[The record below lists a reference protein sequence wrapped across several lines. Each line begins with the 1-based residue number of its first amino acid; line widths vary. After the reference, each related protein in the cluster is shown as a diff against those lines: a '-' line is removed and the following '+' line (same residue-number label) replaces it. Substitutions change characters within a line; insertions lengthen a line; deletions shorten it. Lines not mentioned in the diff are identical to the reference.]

1 MDRIDYLKEKKYKMQ
16 GQLNSL
22 YSNNGDIGQIQKVKS
37 QINEINFEINSKK
50 GNEISQNN
58 QINKENL
65 SALLNK
71 ECTYR
76 IHNSTGKG
84 CAYYE

>member
-22 YSNNGDIGQIQKVKS
+22 YLNNADIGQIQKVKS

-58 QINKENL
+58 QINKEKRDIFKAISANNL
-65 SALLNK
+65 NNRK
-71 ECTYR
+71 
-76 IHNSTGKG
+76 
-84 CAYYE
+84 

>member
-37 QINEINFEINSKK
+37 QISQINFEINSKK
-50 GNEISQNN
+50 GNETSQNN
-58 QINKENL
+58 QINTEKRDIFKIV
-65 SALLNK
+65 SANNFNNRK
-71 ECTYR
+71 
-76 IHNSTGKG
+76 
-84 CAYYE
+84 

>member
-37 QINEINFEINSKK
+37 QINEINFEINSKNS
-50 GNEISQNN
+50 NETSQNN
-58 QINKENL
+58 HISKEKRDIFKIV
-65 SALLNK
+65 SANNFNNRK
-71 ECTYR
+71 
-76 IHNSTGKG
+76 
-84 CAYYE
+84 

>member
-37 QINEINFEINSKK
+37 QISEINFEINSKK
-50 GNEISQNN
+50 GNETSQNN
-58 QINKENL
+58 QINKEKRDIFKIV
-65 SALLNK
+65 SANNFNNRK
-71 ECTYR
+71 
-76 IHNSTGKG
+76 
-84 CAYYE
+84 

>member
-22 YSNNGDIGQIQKVKS
+22 YSNNGDIGQIQKIKS

-50 GNEISQNN
+50 SNETSQNN
-58 QINKENL
+58 QINIEKRDIFKAI
-65 SALLNK
+65 SANNFNNRK
-71 ECTYR
+71 
-76 IHNSTGKG
+76 
-84 CAYYE
+84 

>member
-37 QINEINFEINSKK
+37 QINEINFEINSKNS
-50 GNEISQNN
+50 NETSQYN
-58 QINKENL
+58 QISKEKRDIFKIV
-65 SALLNK
+65 SANNFNNRK
-71 ECTYR
+71 
-76 IHNSTGKG
+76 
-84 CAYYE
+84 

>member
-22 YSNNGDIGQIQKVKS
+22 YLNNGDIGQIQKVKS

-58 QINKENL
+58 QINKEKRDIFKIV
-65 SALLNK
+65 SANNFNNRK
-71 ECTYR
+71 
-76 IHNSTGKG
+76 
-84 CAYYE
+84 

>member
-50 GNEISQNN
+50 GNGISQNN
-58 QINKENL
+58 QINKEKRDIFKSI
-65 SALLNK
+65 SANNFNNRK
-71 ECTYR
+71 
-76 IHNSTGKG
+76 
-84 CAYYE
+84 

>member
-22 YSNNGDIGQIQKVKS
+22 YSNNGDIGQIQKIKS

-50 GNEISQNN
+50 GNETSQNN
-58 QINKENL
+58 QIYKEKRDIFKAI
-65 SALLNK
+65 SANNFNNRK
-71 ECTYR
+71 
-76 IHNSTGKG
+76 
-84 CAYYE
+84 

>member
-22 YSNNGDIGQIQKVKS
+22 YSNNGDVGQIQKVKS

-50 GNEISQNN
+50 GNETSQNN
-58 QINKENL
+58 QINKEKRDIFKSI
-65 SALLNK
+65 SANNFNNRK
-71 ECTYR
+71 
-76 IHNSTGKG
+76 
-84 CAYYE
+84 

>member
-22 YSNNGDIGQIQKVKS
+22 YLNNADIGQIQKVKS

-58 QINKENL
+58 QINKEKRDIFKIV
-65 SALLNK
+65 SANNFNNRK
-71 ECTYR
+71 
-76 IHNSTGKG
+76 
-84 CAYYE
+84 

>member
-22 YSNNGDIGQIQKVKS
+22 YLNNGDIGQIQKVKS
-37 QINEINFEINSKK
+37 QINEINFEINRKK

-58 QINKENL
+58 QINKEKRDIFKAI
-65 SALLNK
+65 SANNFNNRK
-71 ECTYR
+71 
-76 IHNSTGKG
+76 
-84 CAYYE
+84 

>member
-1 MDRIDYLKEKKYKMQ
+1 MDRIDYLKKKKYKMQ

-58 QINKENL
+58 QINKEKRDIFKAI
-65 SALLNK
+65 SANNFNNRK
-71 ECTYR
+71 
-76 IHNSTGKG
+76 
-84 CAYYE
+84 

>member
-50 GNEISQNN
+50 GNETSQNN
-58 QINKENL
+58 QINTEKRDIFKVI
-65 SALLNK
+65 SANNFNNRK
-71 ECTYR
+71 
-76 IHNSTGKG
+76 
-84 CAYYE
+84 

>member
-37 QINEINFEINSKK
+37 QISEINFEINSKK
-50 GNEISQNN
+50 GNETSQNN
-58 QINKENL
+58 QINTEKRDIFKIV
-65 SALLNK
+65 SANNFNNRK
-71 ECTYR
+71 
-76 IHNSTGKG
+76 
-84 CAYYE
+84 

>member
-22 YSNNGDIGQIQKVKS
+22 YLNNGDIGQIQKIKS
-37 QINEINFEINSKK
+37 QINEINFEINRKK

-58 QINKENL
+58 QINKEKKDIFKIV
-65 SALLNK
+65 SANNFNNRK
-71 ECTYR
+71 
-76 IHNSTGKG
+76 
-84 CAYYE
+84 

>member
-16 GQLNSL
+16 RQLNSL
-22 YSNNGDIGQIQKVKS
+22 YSNNGDIGQIQKIKS

-58 QINKENL
+58 QINKEKRDIFKSI
-65 SALLNK
+65 SANNFNNRK
-71 ECTYR
+71 
-76 IHNSTGKG
+76 
-84 CAYYE
+84 

>member
-1 MDRIDYLKEKKYKMQ
+1 MDRIDYLKEKKYKIQ

-22 YSNNGDIGQIQKVKS
+22 YLNNGDIGQIQKVKS

-58 QINKENL
+58 QINKEKRDIFKTI
-65 SALLNK
+65 SANNFNNRK
-71 ECTYR
+71 
-76 IHNSTGKG
+76 
-84 CAYYE
+84 

>member
-50 GNEISQNN
+50 GNETSQNN
-58 QINKENL
+58 QINKEKRDIFKSI
-65 SALLNK
+65 SANNFNNRK
-71 ECTYR
+71 
-76 IHNSTGKG
+76 
-84 CAYYE
+84 

>member
-16 GQLNSL
+16 GQLNPL

-58 QINKENL
+58 QINKEKRDIFKAI
-65 SALLNK
+65 SANNFNNRK
-71 ECTYR
+71 
-76 IHNSTGKG
+76 
-84 CAYYE
+84 

>member
-22 YSNNGDIGQIQKVKS
+22 YLNNGDIGQIQKVKS

-58 QINKENL
+58 QINTEKRDIFKIV
-65 SALLNK
+65 SANNFNNRK
-71 ECTYR
+71 
-76 IHNSTGKG
+76 
-84 CAYYE
+84 

>member
-22 YSNNGDIGQIQKVKS
+22 YSNNGDIGQIQKVKL

-50 GNEISQNN
+50 GNETSQNN
-58 QINKENL
+58 QINKEKRDIFKAI
-65 SALLNK
+65 SANNFNNRK
-71 ECTYR
+71 
-76 IHNSTGKG
+76 
-84 CAYYE
+84 

>member
-22 YSNNGDIGQIQKVKS
+22 YLNNADICQIQKVKS

-58 QINKENL
+58 QINKEKRDIFKIV
-65 SALLNK
+65 SANNFNNRK
-71 ECTYR
+71 
-76 IHNSTGKG
+76 
-84 CAYYE
+84 

>member
-1 MDRIDYLKEKKYKMQ
+1 MDRIGYLKEKKYKMQ

-50 GNEISQNN
+50 GNETSQNN
-58 QINKENL
+58 QINKEKRDIFKIV
-65 SALLNK
+65 SANNFNNRK
-71 ECTYR
+71 
-76 IHNSTGKG
+76 
-84 CAYYE
+84 

>member
-22 YSNNGDIGQIQKVKS
+22 YSNNGDISQIQKVKS

-58 QINKENL
+58 QINTEKRDIFKIV
-65 SALLNK
+65 SANNFNNRK
-71 ECTYR
+71 
-76 IHNSTGKG
+76 
-84 CAYYE
+84 

>member
-22 YSNNGDIGQIQKVKS
+22 YLNNGDIGQIQKIKS

-58 QINKENL
+58 QINKEKRDIFKAI
-65 SALLNK
+65 SANNFNNRK
-71 ECTYR
+71 
-76 IHNSTGKG
+76 
-84 CAYYE
+84 

>member
-22 YSNNGDIGQIQKVKS
+22 YSNNGDICQIQKVKS

-50 GNEISQNN
+50 GNETSQNN
-58 QINKENL
+58 QINKEKRDIFKIV
-65 SALLNK
+65 SANNFNNRK
-71 ECTYR
+71 
-76 IHNSTGKG
+76 
-84 CAYYE
+84 

>member
-37 QINEINFEINSKK
+37 QINEINFEINHKK
-50 GNEISQNN
+50 GN
-58 QINKENL
+58 
-65 SALLNK
+65 
-71 ECTYR
+71 
-76 IHNSTGKG
+76 
-84 CAYYE
+84 

>member
-22 YSNNGDIGQIQKVKS
+22 YLNNGDIGQIQKVKS

-58 QINKENL
+58 QINKEKRDIFKSI
-65 SALLNK
+65 SANNFNNRK
-71 ECTYR
+71 
-76 IHNSTGKG
+76 
-84 CAYYE
+84 

>member
-22 YSNNGDIGQIQKVKS
+22 YSNNGDIAQIQKVKS

-58 QINKENL
+58 QINKEKRDIFKIV
-65 SALLNK
+65 SANNFNNRK
-71 ECTYR
+71 
-76 IHNSTGKG
+76 
-84 CAYYE
+84 

>member
-37 QINEINFEINSKK
+37 QINEINFEIYYLTMMS
-50 GNEISQNN
+50 NN
-58 QINKENL
+58 NYINF
-65 SALLNK
+65 
-71 ECTYR
+71 
-76 IHNSTGKG
+76 G
-84 CAYYE
+84 CIAEVYY